1 MIIASKSSLLLPLHI
16 VYFFF
21 IVNHYVL
28 FILVCIVHH
37 KPKNFISPVV
47 LLITEFH
54 NGDDFFVWTYD
65 DVGLYSQS
73 PKMVRQE
80 TETRL

>member
-1 MIIASKSSLLLPLHI
+1 M
-16 VYFFF
+16 F
-21 IVNHYVL
+21 
-28 FILVCIVHH
+28 
-37 KPKNFISPVV
+37 PVI

-73 PKMVRQE
+73 PKMVRPK
-80 TETRL
+80 TETRLELIVCNYAA